1 MRKLPYV
8 LKEVI
13 KWSKNLGHKIQ
24 RLFYKSKNS
33 ELNSNTHFYSLSPT
47 DQINRGQSY
56 FDALNWAL
64 SNEKIKNIA
73 LTGTYGSGKSSVLQS
88 FQKQNTNKNYHF
100 LDISLATFKE
110 EKEIKNK
117 TEGEKLQ
124 RLIEL
129 SILQQL
135 FYKEKDQKL
144 PDSRLKKITN
154 FSRTKLFLLAFG
166 CIILILSLVLLLNSN
181 ILSSILPNIELSETA
196 KLFIHYISLIFS
208 MVGIFFIAKKSVRLL
223 HNLKISKLNINNA
236 EIEISPEINKSV
248 LNHNLEEILYFFEVT
263 NYNIVIIEDLDRFK
277 ETEIFT
283 KLREINLLVNN
294 SKKIKRHITFIYA
307 VRDDMFADKD
317 RTKFFD
323 FIIPIIP
330 IINAS
335 NSNEILQK
343 EIRTIAD
350 KVSETLID
358 DISLFIDEM
367 RLLYN
372 IINEFQIYKQLL
384 SNKLSQDKLLA
395 MIVYK
400 NIHPCDFV
408 ELSNYKGDLYN
419 TINSKHEYI
428 KQQSEEIDEKLIEYK
443 KEIKRLNELK
453 IKDIKELRSLYV
465 LQYIKQIN
473 TAYRITYFY
482 LNNNNYNFE
491 QILDSD
497 IFPYLLDSD
506 MILFGGPNIGRT
518 QQNIKFSDIEKIVD
532 SEYTYEEREQQIEDW
547 DNDKIQELKQKIS
560 LLEKQKNELRSQKI
574 GFLLSNK
581 AVSVENKD
589 NKQKLI
595 NLLLRNGY
603 IDEDYLDYI
612 SLFHEGSL
620 SKNDHVFLLNVK
632 SQTDTDFNHNL
643 DKIENLIRK
652 IHIDDFKK
660 EYILNY
666 KLIDFVL
673 INKGYEKQKEAVFN
687 ILKEETD
694 KTVRF
699 IDGFVDNGNRPDLL
713 IKELYHYQIN
723 VFDFMYRA
731 NAIIDKRLAQYL
743 KLIIENADIADIK
756 ETSKESFLPVV
767 ISDNPNK
774 NYNFF
779 DLIYD
784 ETKIKEV
791 LKALDVKFKYDFT
804 SQNISKNI
812 FDYICDNNHYII
824 RDDLLKI
831 VIKAKINFNQV
842 DFDTRNYYAIVNSNY
857 TNLIDYIEANIN
869 DYIANVYLRLETN
882 TKEDEECLV
891 KLLNSKNITEKE
903 KTAIIQKVETKVSTL
918 SKINSVEVKTLL
930 LENSKLIPNW
940 TDIINL
946 FVSDENTI
954 SDPVLSFINNI
965 ENAQELS
972 KQKIETENPNKE
984 TVSNFLRTLLLE
996 NNITDN
1002 SYSNILK
1009 SIPYIYSSLA
1019 FENLSYEKVEFL
1031 IKNSIL
1037 ELNND
1042 NYTLL
1047 RDNFGLHIDLIEKRY
1062 YKLTDELLKDLIFD
1076 NDDIVSVL
1084 ESKIIPNKNKQS
1096 IFDCY
1101 DEKEIVN
1108 SAEILETLQ
1117 AMVQNDYV
1125 TVSKNV
1131 LIAIL
1136 TKTKNIDKRIELY
1149 IKKSNDLQKDDITA
1163 FLQSLPEPYS
1173 NIAEKGKR
1181 PFIEN
1186 NKINLQ
1192 FIQILKHKDYIS
1204 KLEIETKGILN
1215 KEEGIRISTFRNE

>member
-1 MRKLPYV
+1 MYKLSHI
-8 LKEVI
+8 LKTVI
-13 KWSKNLGHKIQ
+13 EWSKNLGHKIQ
-24 RLFYKSKNS
+24 RLFCKRKNS

-47 DQINRGQSY
+47 DQINRGQYY

-64 SNEKIKNIA
+64 SNGKIRNIA

-88 FQKQNTNKNYHF
+88 FQKQNVNKNYHF

-110 EKEIKNK
+110 EKDKEEDKPID
-117 TEGEKLQ
+117 EDLQ

-154 FSRTKLFLLAFG
+154 FSFIKLFSLAFG
-166 CIILILSLVLLLNSN
+166 CVVLTLSLVLLFNSD
-181 ILSSILPNIELSETA
+181 ILSSIFPNIEISETT
-196 KLFIHYISLIFS
+196 KFFIHYISLICS
-208 MVGIFFIAKKSVRLL
+208 IVGIFFIALKSVRLL
-223 HNLKISKLNINNA
+223 HSLKINKLNINNA
-236 EIEISPEINKSV
+236 TIEISPEINKSV

-283 KLREINLLVNN
+283 KLREVNLLINN
-294 SKKIKRHITFIYA
+294 SKKIKRRITFIYA

-330 IINAS
+330 VINSS
-335 NSNEILQK
+335 NSNNILQT
-343 EIRTIAD
+343 EIKTIAD

-400 NIHPCDFV
+400 NIYPCDFV
-408 ELSNYKGDLYN
+408 KLSNYEGDLYN

-428 KQQSEEIDEKLIEYK
+428 KQQFEEIDEEIVEYK
-443 KEIKRLNELK
+443 KEIKRLGELG
-453 IKDIKELRSLYV
+453 IKDIKELRSLYI
-465 LQYIKQIN
+465 LQYVKQIVKE
-473 TAYRITYFY
+473 
-482 LNNNNYNFE
+482 NNSYGVTHFVFNNQKYS
-491 QILDSD
+491 LDQVIEND
-497 IFPYLLDSD
+497 IFPFFINSD
-506 MILFGGPNIGRT
+506 TVYYRWNNNGNYSLQATF
-518 QQNIKFSDIEKIVD
+518 QNVEKQVD

-547 DNDKIQELKQKIS
+547 NNDKIQELKQKIS
-560 LLEKQKNELRSQKI
+560 LLEQQKNELRSQKI

-581 AVSVENKD
+581 DIAVENKD

-620 SKNDHVFLLNVK
+620 SKNDHIFLLNVK

-673 INKGYEKQKEAVFN
+673 TNKGYEKQKDAIFN

-694 KTVRF
+694 KTVKF

-731 NAIIDKRLAQYL
+731 NAIIDNRLAQYL
-743 KLIIENADIADIK
+743 KLIIENADVADIK

-774 NYNFF
+774 NYEFF

-804 SQNISKNI
+804 NQNISKNI
-812 FDYICDNNHYII
+812 LDYICDNNYYII

-831 VIKAKINFNQV
+831 VIKAKGNFNQV
-842 DFDTRNYYAIVNSNY
+842 DFDTRNYYVIINSNY
-857 TNLIDYIEANIN
+857 SNLIDYVEANIN

-940 TDIINL
+940 TDIINQ
-946 FVSDENTI
+946 FVSDEKNI
-954 SDPVLSFINNI
+954 SNPVLSFINNI

-1149 IKKSNDLQKDDITA
+1149 IKKSNELTKDDITA
-1163 FLQSLPEPYS
+1163 FLQSLSEPYS
-1173 NIAEKGKR
+1173 IIAIKGKR
-1181 PFIEN
+1181 PLIPNSKKNE
-1186 NKINLQ
+1186 Q
-1192 FIQILKHKDYIS
+1192 FVELLEVKSYIS
-1204 KLEIETKGILN
+1204 KWDIEKKGL
-1215 KEEGIRISTFRNE
+1215 RISTFLK